1 MTHRVLSNEDRVR
14 VKQSIESLL
23 DSPEWLQA
31 MDEALERANTAC
43 EQLRRAQKV
52 DLHVLLEPFTI

>member
-1 MTHRVLSNEDRVR
+1 
-14 VKQSIESLL
+14 
-23 DSPEWLQA
+23 